1 VLVPVQITTIGPDV
15 PAISIAVDAIA
26 TKISAIVIN
35 IPLFSMCFSE
45 IMVAIRAIAID
56 ISFIGSNV
64 PALFGSIFHVATAHV
79 LTVFSA
85 VSIDVCPVVIDVALI
100 TVRIPQLGVSLHSI
114 PVDVSAIGIDVA
126 LITTDIAL
134 VLAQVSP
141 VLISVAVLCVNAHRG
156 QQHQTKTQDFSS
168 HILSI
173 SSRNFGVRT
182 LKHRARRK
190 VASWFHCRGVLGLAD
205 LTGNMLNNLQVSL
218 GSRSRIF
225 T

>member
-1 VLVPVQITTIGPDV
+1 VLVPVQITTIRPYV
-15 PAISIAVDAIA
+15 PAIFIAVHAIA

-35 IPLFSMCFSE
+35 IALLGMCFSE

-64 PALFGSIFHVATAHV
+64 PALFGSIFHVAIAHV

-85 VSIDVCPVVIDVALI
+85 VSIDVCSVVIDVALI

-141 VLISVAVLCVNAHRG
+141 VLISVAVLCVNADRS
-156 QQHQTKTQDFSS
+156 QQHQSKTQDLSS
-168 HILSI
+168 HIL
-173 SSRNFGVRT
+173 
-182 LKHRARRK
+182 
-190 VASWFHCRGVLGLAD
+190 
-205 LTGNMLNNLQVSL
+205 
-218 GSRSRIF
+218 
-225 T
+225 